1 MNNQK
6 HLAQKTKDL
15 HKKLCDATK
24 DPSTKMEL
32 KQKIANL
39 EKQLSDA
46 EKQIGKIEKMEPFV
60 KLCYHVLHCNF
71 NALNR
76 SEKVV

>member
-46 EKQIGKIEKMEPFV
+46 EKQIGKIEEMEPFV
-60 KLCYHVLHCNF
+60 KLCYHIYTLQF
-71 NALNR
+71 
-76 SEKVV
+76 